1 LNIEDVLAGTDKG
14 FHLQVLFQGL
24 EEKLDLPAVLVYRR
38 NSSDSESEVI
48 GQQHDFLFID
58 RPVGWGFS
66 AGSSRAPKA
75 VFISPSSSDKIISS
89 VNDLYLHVPGLN
101 VYT

>member
-66 AGSSRAPKA
+66 AGSSRAP
-75 VFISPSSSDKIISS
+75 SSSDKIISS